1 MNITSQTNKMSSS
14 NTKSNMFY
22 LWWLNKHT
30 KKRFCAG
37 RAFYSEGNGD
47 YSVLINLL
55 ETSSKDG
62 VKEEMFLRPIQ
73 VKEDNVYYRLEK
85 VVRKGTK
92 SHRFCI
98 GEAFQNANTEGDIHI
113 FIEPLTN
120 AGKVLVLSLA
130 EKTEQV
136 AAA

>member
-1 MNITSQTNKMSSS
+1 MK
-14 NTKSNMFY
+14 KSNMFY
-22 LWWLNKHT
+22 LWWFNKQT

-37 RAFYSEGNGD
+37 RAFYSEENGD
-47 YSVLINLL
+47 FSILINLL

-85 VVRKGTK
+85 VIRKGAK

-98 GEAFQNANTEGDIHI
+98 GEAFQNASTEGDIHI
-113 FIEPLTN
+113 LIEPLTHS
-120 AGKVLVLSLA
+120 GKVLVLSLT
-130 EKTEQV
+130 EKSEQL